1 MQQGII
7 RITAQNAYGSPIEP
21 ECVLSKWRNDR
32 GVVAREKCKIVCS
45 WDDVTKEM
53 QETLWGFIKEHYIF
67 PSEQE
72 KIGKND
78 MMKTIS
84 NAFQRFKHALKKYC
98 ADGPVTAELVWVY
111 HTKRMGHIRTTIYH
125 STSRSPQ

>member
-7 RITAQNAYGSPIEP
+7 RITVQYVDGSTIES
-21 ECVLSKWRNDR
+21 EGVLSKWRNDC
-32 GVVAREKCKIVCS
+32 GVVTREKYKIVWS

-72 KIGKND
+72 KIDKNIT
-78 MMKTIS
+78 MKTIS
-84 NAFQRFKHALKKYC
+84 NALRRFRHALNKYY
-98 ADGPVTAELVWVY
+98 V
-111 HTKRMGHIRTTIYH
+111 
-125 STSRSPQ
+125 